1 MVMAIRLDALQ
12 PIDLLQLLN
21 DVFAQVDAQDPTVRH
36 LHSKPQTLFIITFIF
51 LSQPRR
57 FTLYSCDTGVSRTSL
72 P

>member
-36 LHSKPQTLFIITFIF
+36 LHSKPPNLVYYNVHI
-51 LSQPRR
+51 
-57 FTLYSCDTGVSRTSL
+57 SL
-72 P
+72 PTSPFYLI